1 MTKSKEQGKKLIG
14 QTVKNWAVFF
24 YFVICNMASS
34 ARQREVE
41 LNSDRYELQT
51 KLNKAIL
58 QYKTS
63 QNVAQAARGAG
74 VSEKQVRGNMIFS
87 QKFSLLLYNFS

>member
-1 MTKSKEQGKKLIG
+1 
-14 QTVKNWAVFF
+14 
-24 YFVICNMASS
+24 MASS
-34 ARQREVE
+34 ARQRAVE
-41 LNSDRYELQT
+41 LNSDRHELET
-51 KLNKAIL
+51 KLNKAL
-58 QYKTS
+58 LLYKIS